1 MDDELTR
8 TMRCYCS
15 VGTELE
21 DFCNEFIERRILLF
35 VYYYRHR
42 YGLARR
48 ASCSTRT
55 KLYVMII
62 LINVVHT
69 LEWVGKLFQG
79 LKYVAYFES

>member
-1 MDDELTR
+1 MDDEMTR

-48 ASCSTRT
+48 ASCPTRT

-62 LINVVHT
+62 SIYMLHI
-69 LEWVGKLFQG
+69 LDWVGKLFQG
-79 LKYVAYFES
+79 FKYDAYFES